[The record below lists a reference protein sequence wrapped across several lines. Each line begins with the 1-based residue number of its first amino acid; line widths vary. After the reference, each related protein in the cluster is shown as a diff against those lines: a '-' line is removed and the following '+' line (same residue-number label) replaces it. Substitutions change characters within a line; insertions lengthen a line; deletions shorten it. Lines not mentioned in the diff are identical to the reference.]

1 MGDPRPRYCFD
12 TSSLMEPW
20 NHRYPIGSFPTFWQ
34 KIDLLIEED
43 RMLAI
48 DEVREEIA
56 RIDDGLKGW
65 CKERGRVFMPLST
78 VVQLEAK
85 RVLREFPRLTDTVK
99 GRGKAD
105 PFVIALASLTGTV
118 VVTEEA
124 GSLKNPKIPEV
135 CYAWKINC
143 TNVLGLIRTEG
154 WSF

>member
-1 MGDPRPRYCFD
+1 MGVPRPRYCFD

-34 KIDLLIEED
+34 KLDLLIEEE

-56 RIDDGLKGW
+56 KIDDGLKGW
-65 CKERGRVFMPLST
+65 CKERNHVFRPLST

-105 PFVIALASLTGTV
+105 PFVIALAGLTGTV

-135 CYAWKINC
+135 CFALKIHC
-143 TNVLGLIRTEG
+143 TNVLGLIRAEG